1 MSDIKIDLKVIFEK
15 LKDKPY
21 CIIKLSNDFP
31 IYDKGSDLDIFCYD
45 IEDVARI
52 ILGCLQS
59 QNLSVKIIKKSQQ
72 LYIDIME
79 GGNINFRFDL
89 YGSLPSYK
97 NVMIKESFFSSVVE
111 NAIQFDG
118 GGCLVKVPNEVNE
131 CILRYIEYHECYAH
145 RPDKIKHIDYLL
157 EKTEKS
163 GVGLNVILDKL
174 HYYIKLPMVKEDRLV
189 TSNSFFRRASYL
201 FKSFKKISIIFRAK
215 GLKETVIL
223 IYKKIKK

>member
-1 MSDIKIDLKVIFEK
+1 MPDIKIDLKAIFEK
-15 LKDKPY
+15 LEDKPY

-31 IYDKGSDLDIFCYD
+31 TYEKGSDLDIFCYD
-45 IEDVARI
+45 IDDVARI

-59 QNLSVKIIKKSQQ
+59 QNVSVKIIKMPQQ

-79 GGNINFRFDL
+79 GGNINLRFDL

-97 NVMIKESFFSSVVE
+97 NVMIKESFFPSVVE
-111 NAIQFDG
+111 NTIEFDG

-131 CILRYIEYHECYAH
+131 CILRYIEYHECYAQ

-157 EKTEKS
+157 EKTENS
-163 GVGLNVILDKL
+163 GVGLNVVLDKL
-174 HYYIKLPMVKEDRLV
+174 HYYIQLPMVKENRLV
-189 TSNSFFRRASYL
+189 TSNSFYRRTSYFFEL
-201 FKSFKKISIIFRAK
+201 FKKIPIVFRAK
-215 GLKETVIL
+215 GLKETLIL